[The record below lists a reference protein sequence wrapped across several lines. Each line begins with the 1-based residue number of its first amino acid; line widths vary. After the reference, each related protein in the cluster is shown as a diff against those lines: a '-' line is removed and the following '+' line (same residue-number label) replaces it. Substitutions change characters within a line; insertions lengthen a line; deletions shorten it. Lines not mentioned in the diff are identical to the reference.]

1 MRSEEAHVQVGE
13 RSDGTAADEVVADGT
28 GTGADADV
36 AVADDAADDG
46 ADLVLRAEAD
56 PRDRAQL
63 LGDLEVAERARDE
76 YLDDLRRALADFET
90 YRKRVSRDGAAM
102 RELGRADAVAALLDV
117 LDDVDRAV
125 AAVGDGVDAAA
136 HGGALGA
143 IAEKSRRALEGLG
156 VARLDAAGVAFDPA
170 VHDAVQQVED
180 PDASEPTVHQLL
192 RPGYRLGERVLR
204 PAMVVVAQRQGG

>member
-1 MRSEEAHVQVGE
+1 MTSEEPQV
-13 RSDGTAADEVVADGT
+13 DV
-28 GTGADADV
+28 GADTV
-36 AVADDAADDG
+36 APGAPGTVDAPEDAIAPDDG

-76 YLDDLRRALADFET
+76 YLDDLRRALADFEN
-90 YRKRVSRDGAAM
+90 YRKRVARDGAVQ

-125 AAVGDGVDAAA
+125 AAAADGVDAAA
-136 HGGALGA
+136 LGGALGA
-143 IAEKSRRALEGLG
+143 IAEKARRALEGVG
-156 VARLDAAGVAFDPA
+156 VARVDEAGVAFDPS

-180 PDASEPTVHQLL
+180 ADASEPTVHQVL
-192 RPGYRLGERVLR
+192 RPGYRQGDRVLR
-204 PAMVVVAQRQGG
+204 AAMVVVAQR

>member
-1 MRSEEAHVQVGE
+1 MRSEEADVEVGE
-13 RSDGTAADEVVADGT
+13 RDATTAE
-28 GTGADADV
+28 
-36 AVADDAADDG
+36 DAAAAAGSASEAAAAAEAPDDG

-63 LGDLEVAERARDE
+63 LGDLETAEHARDE
-76 YLDDLRRALADFET
+76 YLDDLRRALADFEN
-90 YRKRVSRDGAAM
+90 YRKRVTRDGAVQ

-125 AAVGDGVDAAA
+125 AAAADGVDVAAL
-136 HGGALGA
+136 GGALGA

-156 VARLDAAGVAFDPA
+156 VARVDAAGVAFDPA

-180 PDASEPTVHQLL
+180 TDASEPTVHQVL

-204 PAMVVVAQRQGG
+204 AAMVVVAQR

>member
-1 MRSEEAHVQVGE
+1 MTSEEPQVDVGA
-13 RSDGTAADEVVADGT
+13 GTAAPEAPGT
-28 GTGADADV
+28 PDAPD
-36 AVADDAADDG
+36 APGDAAAHDDG

-76 YLDDLRRALADFET
+76 YLDDLRRALADFEN
-90 YRKRVSRDGAAM
+90 YRKRVARDGAVQ
-102 RELGRADAVAALLDV
+102 RELGRADAVGALLDV

-125 AAVGDGVDAAA
+125 AAAADGVDATAL
-136 HGGALGA
+136 GGALGA
-143 IAEKSRRALEGLG
+143 IAEKARRALEGVG
-156 VARLDAAGVAFDPA
+156 VARVDASGVAFDPS

-180 PDASEPTVHQLL
+180 ADASEPTVHQVL

-204 PAMVVVAQRQGG
+204 AAMVVVAQR